1 MPRRRSGAERLRS
14 ALLWWTG
21 IALAVLIWHAAARTQ
36 PQYVLPGP
44 RTTWTALLG
53 LIRDE
58 ELGAP
63 RSCSPSSAAPS
74 DSASPA

>member
-21 IALAVLIWHAAARTQ
+21 IALAVLIWHMAARTQ

-53 LIRDE
+53 
-58 ELGAP
+58 
-63 RSCSPSSAAPS
+63 
-74 DSASPA
+74 

>member
-36 PQYVLPGP
+36 PEYVLPS
-44 RTTWTALLG
+44 AA
-53 LIRDE
+53 
-58 ELGAP
+58 AP
-63 RSCSPSSAAPS
+63 ERRAAAAPS
-74 DSASPA
+74 GSASPA